1 MDRIPVFYREATVA
15 DVPAM
20 TICRASDTAAGP
32 ADPRMTSYFEGRHH
46 PQKALMPR
54 TGFVAIAGDAVVA
67 YIAGH
72 ATTRF
77 DCDGELQ
84 YLYVA
89 PEYRRQRIATIL
101 VQHLAQWFDRKGITN
116 VCVNLD
122 PESKAAVEFYRSCG
136 AQPLNRHWYVWRD
149 IPKLIDRA
157 S

>member
-1 MDRIPVFYREATVA
+1 MEKISIVYREADLA

-20 TICRASDTAAGP
+20 TLCRASDTAAGP
-32 ADPRMTSYFEGRHH
+32 ADPRMSLYFEGRHH
-46 PQKALMPR
+46 PQKALTPR
-54 TGFVAIAGDAVVA
+54 TGFVAVAGDAVVG

-77 DCDGELQ
+77 DCEGELQ

-89 PEYRRQRIATIL
+89 REYRRQGVATIL
-101 VQHLAQWFDRKGITN
+101 VQHLAEWFDLEGIKS

-149 IPKLIDRA
+149 VSTILDHAP
-157 S
+157 